1 MEDDFKFRY
10 LELSDMKL
18 NNYISIHKEIDA
30 KEENITR
37 DLESVQEK
45 CKREILD
52 IWIKTNI

>member
-37 DLESVQEK
+37 DLKSVQEK

>member
-37 DLESVQEK
+37 DLKSVQEK

-52 IWIKTNI
+52 I